1 MIKWIIKIGLVLGLM
16 FFMFEI
22 QNATISDVYMLAGMF
37 FAIGSIKY
45 FLDVLDIILY
55 DDIPFQ
61 EIILLDEDKK
71 DE

>member
-1 MIKWIIKIGLVLGLM
+1 MIKWIVKIGLILSLI
-16 FFMFEI
+16 FLIFKT
-22 QNATISDVYMLAGMF
+22 QNATVNDIYMLAGIF

-45 FLDVLDIILY
+45 FLDVLDFILY
-55 DDIPFQ
+55 DDISFQ

>member
-1 MIKWIIKIGLVLGLM
+1 MIKWIVKIGLILGLV

-22 QNATISDVYMLAGMF
+22 QNATINDVYTFAGMF

>member
-1 MIKWIIKIGLVLGLM
+1 MIKWIVKIGLILGLM
-16 FFMFEI
+16 FFMFEV
-22 QNATISDVYMLAGMF
+22 QNATINDVYIFAGMF

-55 DDIPFQ
+55 DNIPFQ

-71 DE
+71 NE

>member
-1 MIKWIIKIGLVLGLM
+1 MIKWIVKIGLILGLM

-22 QNATISDVYMLAGMF
+22 QNITISDVYMLAGMF